1 MEYDFSAGRSG
12 LVSLVGSTN
21 CLAIDMR
28 VGGSALFEKSSRKI
42 LGWSFSFQLNL
53 GSQIVF
59 ITKND
64 SKKILSLIRSM
75 KSCSS
80 EVALYLHKSATLP
93 CMNTVVMSGL
103 LLHRYVE

>member
-1 MEYDFSAGRSG
+1 M
-12 LVSLVGSTN
+12 VS
-21 CLAIDMR
+21 
-28 VGGSALFEKSSRKI
+28 
-42 LGWSFSFQLNL
+42 
-53 GSQIVF
+53 
-59 ITKND
+59 ITKNV